1 MEDLRAVNE
10 PAPELMAETLAGTA
24 LNELENGAA
33 VNLLTSGR
41 GFISTFVG
49 DRHPVLEGE
58 MRGRR

>member
-1 MEDLRAVNE
+1 
-10 PAPELMAETLAGTA
+10 MAETLAGTA